1 MGSTVRDIQDI
12 ELLRHY
18 HLDEINPDRWVDE
31 EDLPSWVHDDDLNTD
46 HGGRLTPREPRGG
59 RGVHGSSQDDE
70 TFTLSEQVDLLGLV
84 KGNILKSKHV
94 RGDINLIS
102 STQKSFSPQR
112 YLYAVHADTS
122 YDELCVGVDKLQAS
136 IAQRSSALKVLVQNN
151 FDRFV
156 SAKNVIDSVYDD
168 MKEKTL
174 NEAQDWGTNRLNTIL
189 RESYGKAHE
198 VINPVLERREKIEKL
213 RSTVGLLE
221 PYRLFFNLPNTL
233 QESIKQGKYIQAARD
248 YNKGKVLLAQAFPT
262 SAGTSALN
270 NDNASTHS
278 HSSSSNLIE
287 TKRKVFDRVWSEV
300 ERIVAKLR
308 ADLESQLEEPW
319 RGMEEHERNIKLL
332 FELDTTTDP
341 VWHCLS
347 SQFRWIK
354 KIMTESYDEQ
364 IVLVDEL
371 RKSDNY
377 VQSQNMTLSGRT
389 ALFKQILA
397 NVNSSEFEMMFA
409 KEPEVKV
416 WLAISTG
423 VKTLSELLMRL
434 LPDFW
439 KLATAFMEGKIQKV
453 QTQKRRTGV
462 NVVDP
467 QRVAQCH
474 GMVREIIELYS
485 SQMSFM
491 LVKNLVPEPQRSPR
505 RDGEGDQEEGEEG
518 EKATPLKEN
527 SVVTAFFLG
536 KIVTEISNCVNDV
549 NGLSLKGGVFLVLV
563 DLMQRVRWKFV
574 EVICETWGED
584 AKVFYKHEDWTLQTE
599 NSQITLFVGLFYQF
613 HEYCLRSA
621 YKYASIWTATT
632 EESVTS
638 DDVSA
643 NVPAQYTEKIRQ
655 TFLDAL
661 YSFLDGLVHLAF
673 ADAERSSQEQQQEQQ
688 HHHNQ
693 LHDDDMV
700 DLGAGSLES
709 LSGGKKSKVI
719 DITELDSRI
728 LITISNLSE
737 LRSVTI
743 PKLLTDFEK
752 TCGISMVDDGKTLVE
767 VVDQLDSIL
776 FDDYIKRKTVVASRV
791 ITDGIL
797 YGGIDWYSI
806 PKPTGVHSFMYEAML
821 SLVVVHAQIN
831 EIAPPLVF
839 RALSALLINMAQ
851 DCLRCFQQVERFGMG
866 GMLQATLEM
875 EFMNH
880 TMAQYQ
886 SPSSDEILQMIYE
899 AIDRAYQPEG
909 GENLQNEMAAL
920 KKLLAD
926 ARQSTQVQFMC
937 FKKPK

>member
-1 MGSTVRDIQDI
+1 MGSNIRDIKDI
-12 ELLRHY
+12 ELLRYY
-18 HLDEINPDRWVDE
+18 HLDKLRPDAWVDE
-31 EDLPSWVHDDDLNTD
+31 EDLPSWVHDDDLSTDD
-46 HGGRLTPREPRGG
+46 HGGRSTPRER
-59 RGVHGSSQDDE
+59 RNNSASQSNADDDM
-70 TFTLSEQVDLLGLV
+70 FIMSEQTDMLGLV
-84 KGNILKSKHV
+84 NGNILKGKNV
-94 RGDINLIS
+94 RGDAHLIS
-102 STQKSFSPQR
+102 STQKSFNPQR

-122 YDELCVGVDKLQAS
+122 YDELIVGVDRLKAS
-136 IAQRSSALKVLVQNN
+136 MDQRSSALKVLVQNN

-174 NEAQDWGTNRLNTIL
+174 NEAQDFGTHRLNTIL

-233 QESIKQGKYIQAARD
+233 QESIKQGKYQQAARD
-248 YNKGKVLLAQAFPT
+248 YNKGKVLLAQAFPARSST
-262 SAGTSALN
+262 ASGSTG
-270 NDNASTHS
+270 DNASTHS
-278 HSSSSNLIE
+278 QSTLLE

-332 FELDTTTDP
+332 FELDTASDP

-347 SQFRWIK
+347 SQYRWIK

-364 IVLVDEL
+364 VILVEEL
-371 RKSDNY
+371 RKSDDV
-377 VQSQNMTLSGRT
+377 VQSQNMTATGRT
-389 ALFKQILA
+389 VLFRQILA
-397 NVNSSEFEMMFA
+397 AIKSSEFETTFS
-409 KEPEVKV
+409 KEPEVRV
-416 WLAISTG
+416 WMAILSG
-423 VKTLSELLMRL
+423 VKTLSELLLRL

-453 QTQKRRTGV
+453 QKRRTGAQ
-462 NVVDP
+462 VDP
-467 QRVAQCH
+467 QRASQCND
-474 GMVREIIELYS
+474 MVKDIVQLYA
-485 SQMSFM
+485 SQMKYILIKTLIAPGQNVQEDQDS
-491 LVKNLVPEPQRSPR
+491 EAAQETGHPR
-505 RDGEGDQEEGEEG
+505 
-518 EKATPLKEN
+518 TEN
-527 SVVTAFFLG
+527 AVVSGFFLG
-536 KIVTEISNCVNDV
+536 RIITEVSNCVNDV
-549 NGLSLKGGVFLVLV
+549 SGLSLRGGAFMILV
-563 DLMQRVRWKFV
+563 DMMQQIRWKFV
-574 EVICETWGED
+574 ETICESWGED
-584 AKVFYKHEDWTLQTE
+584 AKVFYRHEDWTLQTE

-613 HEYCLRSA
+613 HEHCLRSA
-621 YKYASIWTATT
+621 YKYASIWTATA
-632 EESVTS
+632 EDSVPS
-638 DDVSA
+638 DEASA
-643 NVPAQYTEKIRQ
+643 VVPGEYTEKIRK

-673 ADAERSSQEQQQEQQ
+673 ADAERANQDADQ
-688 HHHNQ
+688 H
-693 LHDDDMV
+693 LRA
-700 DLGAGSLES
+700 GAGSLES
-709 LSGGKKSKVI
+709 LHGGKKSKVI

-743 PKLLTDFEK
+743 PKLLGDMEK
-752 TCGISMVDDGKTLVE
+752 TCGISMADDGKTLVE
-767 VVDQLDSIL
+767 VVDQLDNIL
-776 FDDYIKRKTVVASRV
+776 FEDYIKRKTVVANRV

-806 PKPTGVHSFMYEAML
+806 AKPTGVHSFMYEALL
-821 SLVVVHAQIN
+821 SLVVVHAQIS

-880 TMAQYQ
+880 TLSQYK
-886 SPSSDEILQMIYE
+886 SPSSDEILQMIY
-899 AIDRAYQPEG
+899 AAVDRAYQPEG
-909 GENLQNEMAAL
+909 GENLQNEMAGL
-920 KKLLAD
+920 KKLLMD
-926 ARQSTQVQFMC
+926 ARHATQVQFLC